1 MAQTSIRPEQIRI
14 GPMSVYR
21 NVNLR
26 EAGEVIK
33 NAPGKVLGWDIG
45 TTAAAE
51 RYVKLYDKDTPPT
64 ASDPVKITIVI
75 SNSAPARISFTRD
88 LKFDVGIGIRATTGS
103 ADTDTGV
110 PLANSIFVNIF
121 YE

>member
-1 MAQTSIRPEQIRI
+1 
-14 GPMSVYR
+14 MSVYR

-26 EAGEVIK
+26 STGEVIK
-33 NAPGKVLGWDIG
+33 NSPGKVLGWDLC
-45 TTAAAE
+45 TTVAAE
-51 RYVKLYDKDTPPT
+51 RFVKLYDQTTPPT
-64 ASDPVKITIVI
+64 ASDPVKITIPI
-75 SNSAPARISFTRD
+75 SNSAPARIAFTRD

-103 ADTDTGV
+103 LDNDAGN